1 MKSKSKTLMLLGT
14 FLAQFYAVAPLHAEI
29 SARNSTQE
37 SYRSV
42 SLPQKDR
49 LALVSVVQ
57 VTVGG
62 VILGGLAAYDD
73 AATQRPADY
82 LEFYNTSGD
91 LLAITWF
98 DKFGIERLAVDR
110 ALAEHADRLEG
121 IFVLV
126 ESGDSI

>member
-1 MKSKSKTLMLLGT
+1 MKSKLKTLLILGA
-14 FLAQFYAVAPLHAEI
+14 FLAQFYVVAPLRAEI
-29 SARNSTQE
+29 SAGNSTQE

-62 VILGGLAAYDD
+62 LILGGLAAYDD
-73 AATQRPADY
+73 TATPRPADY
-82 LEFYNTSGD
+82 LELYNTSGE
-91 LLAITWF
+91 LLAVTWF
-98 DKFGIERLAVDR
+98 DRFGIERLAVDR

-121 IFVLV
+121 VFVLV
-126 ESGDSI
+126 ENGDSI

>member
-1 MKSKSKTLMLLGT
+1 MKSKSKTLMILAAFLG
-14 FLAQFYAVAPLHAEI
+14 QFYAIAPLRAEI
-29 SARNSTQE
+29 SGTSMQE

-62 VILGGLAAYDD
+62 IILGGLAAYDD
-73 AATQRPADY
+73 AATHRPADY

-91 LLAITWF
+91 MLAITWF

-121 IFVLV
+121 VFVLV
-126 ESGDSI
+126 ETGDSI